1 MIDLFSDIQITN
13 PQWQE
18 IIVNLLLGFILGIIS
33 SWFYRW
39 TYKGFSYSVS
49 YIITLIL
56 LAPITSFVIMVI
68 GNSVARAFSLVGAL
82 SIIRFRTPLK
92 DTRDTAFVFLS
103 LGIGFATG
111 TKAYALALIGTIA
124 VCLFALIMHLTHT
137 GDSAKGDFLLRFRMN
152 SSPDSPNNGVAYS
165 NVFDRHL
172 KKNTLVNMT
181 TTHKDCFELTFNVI
195 FKDPKQKQLF
205 IKELSEIPE
214 LDQVMLMAVES
225 IEE

>member
-1 MIDLFSDIQITN
+1 MELFSNVGTTY

-18 IIVNLLLGFILGIIS
+18 IIINLLLAFFLGIIC

-68 GNSVARAFSLVGAL
+68 GNNVARAFSLVGAL

-111 TKAYALALIGTIA
+111 TKAYALAIIGTIA

-137 GDSAKGDFLLRFRMN
+137 GDSAKGDFLLRFRMSN
-152 SSPDSPNNGVAYS
+152 SPNNGNVYS
-165 NVFDRHL
+165 NLFDKHL
-172 KKNTLVNMT
+172 KKNVLVNMT
-181 TTHKDCFELTFNVI
+181 TTHKDSFELTFNVI